1 MKRLRLALLSCAF
14 AAANAAAQPAGID
27 FATPSGPDRTC
38 PKFRGLDPAKLRSD
52 ADRAAFAICNTIDLV
67 LEASRRFRNYQQ
79 QGERNDNALVSD
91 IRSRLERINERIRA
105 SRIALEGIRGPGP
118 YFVARPGEWAIDWDG
133 DGTISTFEKY
143 LLWVPKRGVNAF
155 RPEHRFQSPVE
166 YYETQFASPRI
177 KVDRADAY
185 WVAAYMQFA
194 ETMLNTV
201 LAYEVD
207 LSQGGFQ
214 VRLRDPGRIAKV
226 AYQNLLGGLRASAQ
240 LRQSLLKE
248 TDDDDEWIPNPKQV
262 RTSFPLLM
270 DAQTFATWGELLGHM
285 EKLFRGQT
293 LLGGT
298 VESQEFRNVRD
309 LAGGLCPPGQGI
321 DVQSLFTDPIREPM
335 IPDVLRSRCA
345 VPTAKRPMTGLG
357 AMIAAS
363 LKRNAGRTPDSLS
376 GEWMILRHFYWVN

>member
-1 MKRLRLALLSCAF
+1 MRILQIALLSF
-14 AAANAAAQPAGID
+14 ALLAATAAAQPSGID
-27 FATPSGPDRTC
+27 FATPAGPDRTC
-38 PKFRGLDPAKLRSD
+38 PKYRGLEPAKLGSD

-67 LEASRRFRNYQQ
+67 REASSRFRSYQS

-91 IRSRLERINERIRA
+91 LRSRLERINERIRA
-105 SRIALEGIRGPGP
+105 SRLALDGIKGAGP

-133 DGTISTFEKY
+133 DGAISAFEKY

-155 RPEHRFQSPVE
+155 RPAHQYNSQDA
-166 YYETQFASPRI
+166 YYQEQFVSPRI

-185 WVAAYMQFA
+185 WAAAYLQFA
-194 ETMLNTV
+194 ETLLNTV
-201 LAYEVD
+201 LAYEYD
-207 LSQGGFQ
+207 LSQGFQ
-214 VRLRDPGRIAKV
+214 IRLRDPDRIRKL
-226 AYQNLLGGLRASAQ
+226 AYQNLLGGLRASAL
-240 LRQSLLKE
+240 LRQSLAKE

-262 RTSFPLLM
+262 RTSFPLLL

-309 LAGGLCPPGQGI
+309 LSGGVCPPGQGI
-321 DVQSLFTDPIREPM
+321 DVQSLFTDPIRDPTG
-335 IPDVLRSRCA
+335 PDVLKARCA
-345 VPTAKRPMTGLG
+345 LPTAKRPMTGLG

-363 LKRNAGRTPDSLS
+363 LKRNAGRTPDSFS

>member
-1 MKRLRLALLSCAF
+1 MRILRFVLWSCALF
-14 AAANAAAQPAGID
+14 AAAAAAQPADID
-27 FATPSGPDRTC
+27 FATPAGPDRTC
-38 PKFRGLDPAKLRSD
+38 PKFRGLDPEKLRSD

-67 LEASRRFRNYQQ
+67 REASSRFRSYQS
-79 QGERNDNALVSD
+79 QGERFDNALVID
-91 IRSRLERINERIRA
+91 LRSRLERINGRIRA

-118 YFVARPGEWAIDWDG
+118 YFTAKPGDWVIDWDG
-133 DGTISTFEKY
+133 DGAISIVEKY
-143 LLWVPKRGVNAF
+143 LLWVPRRGVNAF
-155 RPEHRFQSPVE
+155 QPMHRYAQPEA
-166 YYETQFASPRI
+166 YYQEQFVSPRI

-185 WVAAYMQFA
+185 WAAAYLQFA
-194 ETMLNTV
+194 ETLLNTV
-201 LAYEVD
+201 LAYDVD
-207 LSQGGFQ
+207 LSQGFQ
-214 VRLRDPGRIAKV
+214 VRLRDAGRITKV
-226 AYQNLLGGLRASAQ
+226 AYQNLLGGLRASAL

-262 RTSFPLLM
+262 RTSFPLLL

-293 LLGGT
+293 LLGGS

-309 LAGGLCPPGQGI
+309 LSGGVCPPGQGI
-321 DVQSLFTDPIREPM
+321 DVQSLFTNPIRDPM
-335 IPDVLRSRCA
+335 QPDVLKSRCA

-363 LKRNAGRTPDSLS
+363 LKRNAGRTPDSFS

>member
-1 MKRLRLALLSCAF
+1 MNRIRLALLSCALF
-14 AAANAAAQPAGID
+14 AANAAAQPAGID
-27 FATPSGPDRTC
+27 FATPAGPDRTC
-38 PKFRGLDPAKLRSD
+38 PKYRGLEPAKLRSD

-67 LEASRRFRNYQQ
+67 REALSRFRSYQQ

-91 IRSRLERINERIRA
+91 LRSRLERVNERIRA
-105 SRIALEGIRGPGP
+105 SRVALEGIRGPGP
-118 YFVARPGEWAIDWDG
+118 YFTARPGDWAIDWDG
-133 DGTISTFEKY
+133 DGAISTFEKY

-166 YYETQFASPRI
+166 YYETQFMSPRI

-185 WVAAYMQFA
+185 WAAAYLQFA
-194 ETMLNTV
+194 ETLLNTV

-214 VRLRDPGRIAKV
+214 VRLRDPARIAKR
-226 AYQNLLGGLRASAQ
+226 AHQNLLGGLRASAL

-248 TDDDDEWIPNPKQV
+248 TDDDDEWIPSPKQV

-285 EKLFRGQT
+285 EKLFRGDT

-309 LAGGLCPPGQGI
+309 LSGGVCPPGQGI
-321 DVQSLFTDPIREPM
+321 DVYSLFADPIREPTG
-335 IPDVLRSRCA
+335 PDVLKSRCA

-363 LKRNAGRTPDSLS
+363 LKRNAGRTPDSFS